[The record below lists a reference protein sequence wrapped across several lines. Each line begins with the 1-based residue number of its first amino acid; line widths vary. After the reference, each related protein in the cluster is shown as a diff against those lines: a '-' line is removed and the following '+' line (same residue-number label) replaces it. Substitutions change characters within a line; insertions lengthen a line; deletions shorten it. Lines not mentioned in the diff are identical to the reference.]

1 MCASTALHSHL
12 KQMSTTLTY
21 ITYLIS
27 KTETVFVLFFFSFFF
42 KVKEKEKNKKKK
54 VYGANSVNGTLV
66 VVPFNT
72 GFCVLIKILSFTLR
86 R

>member
-21 ITYLIS
+21 ITYLML
-27 KTETVFVLFFFSFFF
+27 KTETVFVLFFFLFSL
-42 KVKEKEKNKKKK
+42 KSKKKKKK

>member
-27 KTETVFVLFFFSFFF
+27 KTETVFVLFFSFFF
-42 KVKEKEKNKKKK
+42 KVKEKEKKK

-72 GFCVLIKILSFTLR
+72 GFCVLIKILSFTFR